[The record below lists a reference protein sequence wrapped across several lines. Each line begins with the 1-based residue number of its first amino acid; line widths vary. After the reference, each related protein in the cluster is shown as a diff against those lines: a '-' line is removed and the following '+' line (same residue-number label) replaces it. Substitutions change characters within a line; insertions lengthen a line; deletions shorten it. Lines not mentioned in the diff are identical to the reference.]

1 MSVTVRRAGP
11 DDLAAL
17 ESLCEVESHILEKH
31 WGPYDLSRL
40 LERSAHGCCALDEKG
55 HIIGFAFFHYYPII
69 GDFRP
74 ASWLDELAVSWSVD
88 DMPDLDV
95 TNSMVLSFFFAEHLY
110 EEEVL
115 LEITKMAFAIFDEI
129 ERIFLFIPSLVP
141 LFTPLIGNFEP
152 LVSLLDNDTMEAPT
166 VSAYYT
172 SRRDYTGLAIMLH
185 QICSPM

>member
-1 MSVTVRRAGP
+1 MPVTVRRAGP

-31 WGPYDLSRL
+31 WGPYDLPRL

-55 HIIGFAFFHYYPII
+55 HLIGFAFFHYFPII
-69 GDFRP
+69 GDFKP
-74 ASWLDELAVSWSVD
+74 ATWLDELAVSWSLD
-88 DMPDLDV
+88 GMPDLDV
-95 TNSMVLSFFFAEHLY
+95 TNAMVLSFFFAEHLY

-115 LEITKMAFAIFDEI
+115 LEITKMAFAVFDEI

-152 LVSLLDNDTMEAPT
+152 LVSVLDSDEQNAPT
-166 VSAYYT
+166 VAAYFT
-172 SRRDYTGLAIMLH
+172 SRRDYTG
-185 QICSPM
+185 